1 MLAPAGRSL
10 MLLVCRQNADRP
22 QMSAAFFNREVAG
35 RAIGESAGTTPAER
49 VHPVV
54 VEAMREVGIELADAT
69 PKLLTPLLQQLADLT
84 VTMGCGDACPLVRAP
99 VIEWDLEDPKDR
111 PLKEVRR
118 IGDDIAF
125 RVGELVANRFADSPA
140 R

>member
-1 MLAPAGRSL
+1 MPNLDTNRSPAGPGGRLSLRSQRRL
-10 MLLVCRQNADRP
+10 RLTCGYLV
-22 QMSAAFFNREVAG
+22 SVL
-35 RAIGESAGTTPAER
+35 
-49 VHPVV
+49 V

-99 VIEWDLEDPKDR
+99 VIERDLEDPKDR

-125 RVGELVANRFADSPA
+125 RVGELVASRFADSPA